1 VSFLDKARQAAEQ
14 ARAAASHGIHDVTTP
29 EVKAQMREA
38 AATTGSG
45 LREAAGAAGRGLVTA
60 VEKIDPGILADITIK
75 ATALQEKT
83 NRSLRVKASAYRIGE
98 VTISA
103 TIPPQ
108 IGFSI
113 VRIGDPEE
121 DATSQIQSSGD
132 LVEGVATVDEE
143 VVSLSGEV
151 EPIEPDR

>member
-132 LVEGVATVDEE
+132 LVERVATADEE

>member
-14 ARAAASHGIHDVTTP
+14 ARAAASQGIHDVTTP

>member
-1 VSFLDKARQAAEQ
+1 VSFLDMARQAAEQ
-14 ARAAASHGIHDVTTP
+14 ARAAASQGIHDVTTP

-60 VEKIDPGILADITIK
+60 VEKIDPGILADIIIN